1 MTTAIDQNPKYRT
14 SPLAGP
20 LAGDVIDDW
29 LRANPQ
35 SVPPPVS
42 RWEVGRMEVFNDN
55 LWQDIFRDMR
65 AQAPIN
71 KVCGTILG
79 DYWNVSTHEAIQ
91 YIESLPE
98 LFSSSY
104 LHGGISIA
112 EPPAGGEHNVRLPMF
127 IAMDRPDHTPRRRT
141 VANAVTPA
149 EMLRLT
155 DEIRERTG
163 RVLDGLPMGEQFD
176 WVSRV
181 SIDLT
186 TSMLA
191 ILFDFPRQ
199 DAHLLS
205 YWSDWF
211 TAIEAAHSPEVLAGR
226 LAAARDM
233 TDYFMRLWDERK
245 NANPPGTDLLSM
257 MIHSDSMGEMSP
269 QEFMGTLMLLVTG
282 GNDTTRNT
290 MSGLIL
296 ALDQFPEQRAKLEA
310 NPALVATTVP
320 EVLRYVT
327 PAIHMRR
334 TATADTDL
342 FGHKIAKGDKII
354 LWYLSA
360 NFDEAEFDDPDT
372 FMVDRENARRHL
384 AFGYGIHRCVGAR
397 LAELQLRILIEE
409 MLAGRIRVRV
419 TGQVVRGGGA
429 FMHALRKLEVTAE
442 RY

>member
-1 MTTAIDQNPKYRT
+1 MSTATLEARKYRT
-14 SPLAGP
+14 SPLA
-20 LAGDVIDDW
+20 ADIIDAW
-29 LRANPQ
+29 QASHPQ
-35 SVPPPVS
+35 SVPPAVS

-55 LWQDIFRDMR
+55 LWPEIFRDMR

-71 KVCGTILG
+71 KVTGTILG
-79 DYWNVSTHEAIQ
+79 DYWNVSTHKACV

-104 LHGGISIA
+104 VHGGVSIA
-112 EPPAGGEHNVRLPMF
+112 EPPAGVDHNVRLPMF

-141 VANAVTPA
+141 VANSVTPA
-149 EMLRLT
+149 EMLRLSG
-155 DEIRERTG
+155 EVRERTG
-163 RVLDGLPMGEQFD
+163 RLLDSLPVGEQFD

-181 SIDLT
+181 SVDLT

-191 ILFDFPRQ
+191 ILFDFPRE

-211 TAIEAAHSPEVLAGR
+211 TAIEAGHIPEVLEGR

-233 TDYFMRLWDERK
+233 TDYFMRLWNERK
-245 NANPPGTDLLSM
+245 HANPPGNDLLSM
-257 MIHSDSMGEMSP
+257 MIHSDSFAEMTP

-290 MSGLIL
+290 MSGMIL
-296 ALDQFPEQRAKLEA
+296 ALDKFPEQRAKLEA
-310 NPALVATTVP
+310 NPALIATTVP
-320 EVLRYVT
+320 ETIRYVT

-334 TATADTDL
+334 TATQDTEL
-342 FGHKIAKGDKII
+342 FGQKIAKGDKII
-354 LWYLSA
+354 MWYLSA
-360 NFDEAEFDDPDT
+360 NFDEAEFENPDI

-409 MLAGRIRVRV
+409 MLARRMRVHV
-419 TGQVVRGGGA
+419 TGDVVRGGGA
-429 FMHALRKLEVTAE
+429 FMHALRKLEVTVE
-442 RY
+442 KY

>member
-1 MTTAIDQNPKYRT
+1 MTTTTAEAREYKT
-14 SPLAGP
+14 SP
-20 LAGDVIDDW
+20 LAGDVIDSW
-29 LRANPQ
+29 LRNNPQ
-35 SVPPPVS
+35 SVPPAVS

-71 KVCGTILG
+71 KVTGTILG
-79 DYWNVSTHEAIQ
+79 DYWNISTHKAIQ

-104 LHGGISIA
+104 LNGGVSIA
-112 EPPAGGEHNVRLPMF
+112 EPPVGAEHNVRLPMF

-149 EMLRLT
+149 EMVRLSG
-155 DEIRERTG
+155 EIRERTG
-163 RVLDGLPMGEQFD
+163 RLLDSLPVGEQFD

-181 SIDLT
+181 SVDLT

-191 ILFDFPRQ
+191 ILFDFPRE
-199 DAHLLS
+199 DAHLLT

-211 TAIEAAHSPEVLAGR
+211 TAIEAGNVPEVLEGR

-233 TDYFMRLWDERK
+233 SDYFMRLWEERK
-245 NANPPGTDLLSM
+245 YANPPGNDLLSM
-257 MIHSDSMGEMSP
+257 MIHSDSMGDMSP
-269 QEFMGTLMLLVTG
+269 QEFMGSLMLLITG

-296 ALDQFPEQRAKLEA
+296 ALDTFPEQRAKLEA
-310 NPALVATTVP
+310 NPALIATTVP
-320 EVLRYVT
+320 ETLRYVT

-334 TATADTDL
+334 TATQDTEL
-342 FGHKIAKGDKII
+342 FGQKIAKGDKII

-372 FMVDRENARRHL
+372 FKVDRENARRHL

-397 LAELQLRILIEE
+397 LAELQLRILLEE
-409 MLAGRIRVRV
+409 LLARRMRVQV
-419 TGQVVRGGGA
+419 TGKVLRGGGA
-429 FMHALRKLEVTAE
+429 FMHALRKLDVTVE
-442 RY
+442 KY